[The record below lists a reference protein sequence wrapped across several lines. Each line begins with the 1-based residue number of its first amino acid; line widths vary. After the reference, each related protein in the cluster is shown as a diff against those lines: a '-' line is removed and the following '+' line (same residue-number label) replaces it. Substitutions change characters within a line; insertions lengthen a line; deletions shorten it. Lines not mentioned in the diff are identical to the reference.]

1 MVKRSR
7 SRARTKRARVSKKTM
22 KRRSRRS
29 GSKKSSKRKANKFI
43 MMVTNARKKGLES
56 FVYKGNK
63 YVKRVKNDF
72 VFYKKA

>member
-56 FVYKGNK
+56 FVYKGKK
-63 YVKRVKNDF
+63 YVKKEKGGITY
-72 VFYKKA
+72 YKKA